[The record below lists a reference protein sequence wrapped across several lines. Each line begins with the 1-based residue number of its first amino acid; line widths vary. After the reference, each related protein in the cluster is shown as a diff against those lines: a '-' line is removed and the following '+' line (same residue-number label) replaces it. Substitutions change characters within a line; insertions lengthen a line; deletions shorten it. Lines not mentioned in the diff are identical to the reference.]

1 MPKAPPEYA
10 DLEGKAL
17 LGMFPE
23 ELGLVALYDKSAVRR
38 LNAIQMLRGRGD
50 VAVPM
55 LVEVARKTSNDTS
68 VPAAKA
74 LGDIASPIGSEA
86 LVALLVD
93 VKTPLPLRVAC
104 AEALGATGDA
114 NQLTVLNLVRE
125 SPIPA
130 ELAKAV
136 DGAIRKLAP

>member
-38 LNAIQMLRGRGD
+38 LNAVQMLRGRGD
-50 VAVPM
+50 IAVPM
-55 LVEVARKTSNDTS
+55 LIETARRTANDTS

-74 LGDIASPIGSEA
+74 LGDLASPIGSEA
-86 LVALLVD
+86 LIEMLTD

-104 AEALGATGDA
+104 AEALAATGDT
-114 NQLTVLNLVRE
+114 NYLTVLNLVRE
-125 SPIPA
+125 SSIPT
-130 ELAKAV
+130 ELARAV
-136 DGAIRKLAP
+136 DGAIKKLAP